1 MHTFDVTKKLSN
13 MRALILLL
21 LFFTTTT
28 LAQEIEWQN
37 TIGGSLPDYLNCMQ
51 QTSDG
56 GFILAGTSQ
65 SGISGDKTEGTQGS
79 FDYWVVKLDVTGN
92 IQWQNTIGGN
102 QSDLLNSVQQTTDG
116 GYILGGNSMSGIT
129 GDKTENSIGGYD
141 YWIIKLDA
149 VGNIQWQNSIGGSGD
164 DNLSTI
170 KQTSDGGY
178 ILGGTSDSNISGD
191 KTENSQGGYDYWII
205 KLDATGNIQ
214 WQNSI
219 GGSSNDYLKSMQI
232 TTDGGYILG
241 GYSYSDISGD
251 KTENSIGYNDYW
263 TVKLDGVGNIQW
275 EKTIGG
281 SKYDF
286 LNSIIQTSDGGY
298 LLGGNSNSDISGY
311 KIENT
316 QGYYGFSDYWVIK
329 LNGTG
334 NIQWQNTIG
343 GYYSEALNSIQQT
356 TDDGYILGGISQSGI
371 SGDKTEDI
379 LLNHYH
385 KDFWVIKLDVIG
397 NIEWQN
403 SIGGT
408 ANDDLTFI
416 QQTTDGNYV
425 IGGYSES
432 NISGDKTENSQGNT
446 DYWVVKLTNK
456 FNLINGKL
464 FIDANS
470 NTVQDAG
477 EISFSNRMVTEQNTG
492 RIAFSEQNGNYNV
505 AILDTGI
512 YSVYPSMVNYYNSIP
527 LVNTAY
533 FNSMHQKDSL
543 NDFAFQPMGGFYDMC
558 IKLTPLV
565 NFRTGSNASYKITY
579 VNNGNTIIAPTV
591 IFFPDANISFVS
603 ATVTPVS
610 VTTDSVVWNIS
621 SLAPFQSGNIVVTV
635 NVHTGLPIGS
645 LINSRV
651 RIEPVAGDAN
661 PGCNYSSWEVFTTG
675 SLDPNDILVSRDTL
689 FTTEIPNPPYLDY
702 IIRFQNTGNDT
713 AFNVKILNPLDTNK
727 LQLNTLEYV
736 ASSHPV
742 NINFIYHE
750 RNMEFKFDNILLP
763 DSNVNE
769 PFSHGFIHYRIK
781 PKTSLVLNDSIQNIA
796 AIYFDFNN
804 PVITNTATTHVVLPT
819 GIASYQSAENIQL
832 FPNPAQSELN
842 IQQIAAVEKIQVID
856 VLGKIVFEKKIKS
869 QQNLKI
875 NISQFQ
881 NGVYFVKAYSAHD
894 VVVKKFVKR

>member
-1 MHTFDVTKKLSN
+1 
-13 MRALILLL
+13 MRVLILLL

-37 TIGGSLPDYLNCMQ
+37 TIGGNYYDQLNSIQ

-56 GFILAGTSQ
+56 GYILGGWSN
-65 SGISGDKTEGTQGS
+65 SGVSGDKTENSQGANDYWVVKLDPIGYIQWQNTIGGGS
-79 FDYWVVKLDVTGN
+79 YDYLTSIQQTTDGGYILGGMSQSDVSGDKTEICQGDFDYWVVKLDASGN

-102 QSDLLNSVQQTTDG
+102 SWDELESLEQ
-116 GYILGGNSMSGIT
+116 
-129 GDKTENSIGGYD
+129 
-141 YWIIKLDA
+141 
-149 VGNIQWQNSIGGSGD
+149 
-164 DNLSTI
+164 
-170 KQTSDGGY
+170 
-178 ILGGTSDSNISGD
+178 
-191 KTENSQGGYDYWII
+191 
-205 KLDATGNIQ
+205 
-214 WQNSI
+214 
-219 GGSSNDYLKSMQI
+219 

-251 KTENSIGYNDYW
+251 KTENCQGNHDYW
-263 TVKLDGVGNIQW
+263 VVKLDASGNIQW
-275 EKTIGG
+275 QNTIGG
-281 SKYDF
+281 NLDDLLYSVQ
-286 LNSIIQTSDGGY
+286 QTSDGGY
-298 LLGGNSNSDISGY
+298 ILGGASGSGFSGD
-311 KIENT
+311 KTESS
-316 QGYYGFSDYWVIK
+316 QGYFDYWVVK
-329 LNGTG
+329 LYTTG

-343 GYYSEALNSIQQT
+343 GGSLDHLNSIQQT
-356 TDDGYILGGISQSGI
+356 SDGGYILGGVSISDI
-371 SGDKTEDI
+371 SGDKTENSQGAND
-379 LLNHYH
+379 Y
-385 KDFWVIKLDVIG
+385 WVVKLDASG
-397 NIEWQN
+397 NIQWQN
-403 SIGGT
+403 IIGG
-408 ANDDLTFI
+408 NSGDYLTSI
-416 QQTTDGNYV
+416 QQTTDGKY
-425 IGGYSES
+425 ILGGYSES
-432 NISGDKTENSQGNT
+432 NISGDKTESSQGNF
-446 DYWVVKLTNK
+446 DYWVVKLTDK

-464 FIDANS
+464 FVDANS

-477 EISFSNRMVTEQNTG
+477 EISFSNRIVTEQNTG
-492 RIAFSEQNGNYNV
+492 RFTFSQQDGKYTIAVF
-505 AILDTGI
+505 DTGNFTV
-512 YSVYPSMVNYYNSIP
+512 SGAPLNYYNSVPI
-527 LVNTAY
+527 VHTAY
-533 FNSMHQKDSL
+533 FNSIQQIDSL
-543 NDFAFQPMGGFYDMC
+543 NDFAFQPNGVLNDVC
-558 IKLTPLV
+558 INLTPLG
-565 NFRTGSNASYKITY
+565 NFRSGLFANYYISYI
-579 VNNGNTIIAPTV
+579 NNGTTTLSPTV
-591 IFFPDANISFVS
+591 IFFPDANVSFTS
-603 ATVTPVS
+603 ANVTPTS
-610 VTTDSVVWNIS
+610 VTTDSVVWNIGA
-621 SLAPFQSGNIVVTV
+621 LAPFQSGSIVVTV

-645 LINSRV
+645 LINSSV

-675 SLDPNDILVSRDTL
+675 SFDPNDILVSRDTL

-713 AFNVKILNPLDTNK
+713 AFNVKVLNPLDTNK

-742 NINFIYHE
+742 NMNFIYHE

-769 PFSHGFIHYRIK
+769 PLSHGFIHYRIK
-781 PKTSLVLNDSIQNIA
+781 PKTSLILTDTIKNTA
-796 AIYFDFNN
+796 AIYFDFND

>member
-1 MHTFDVTKKLSN
+1 
-13 MRALILLL
+13 MRVLILLL

-37 TIGGSLPDYLNCMQ
+37 TIGGNYYDQLNSIQ

-56 GFILAGTSQ
+56 GYILGGWSD
-65 SGISGDKTEGTQGS
+65 SNISGDKTEDSQGNY
-79 FDYWVVKLDVTGN
+79 DYWVVKLDAEGN

-102 QSDLLNSVQQTTDG
+102 SVDYLTSIQHTSDGGYILGGWSNSGVSGDKTENSQGANDYWVVKLDPIGYIQWQNTIGGGSYDYLTSIQQTTDG
-116 GYILGGNSMSGIT
+116 GYILGGMSQSDVS
-129 GDKTENSIGGYD
+129 GDKTEICQGDFD
-141 YWIIKLDA
+141 YWVVKLDA
-149 VGNIQWQNSIGGSGD
+149 SGNIQWQNTIGG
-164 DNLSTI
+164 
-170 KQTSDGGY
+170 
-178 ILGGTSDSNISGD
+178 
-191 KTENSQGGYDYWII
+191 NSWDELESLEQ
-205 KLDATGNIQ
+205 
-214 WQNSI
+214 
-219 GGSSNDYLKSMQI
+219 

-251 KTENSIGYNDYW
+251 KTENCQGNHDYW
-263 TVKLDGVGNIQW
+263 VVKLDASGNIQW
-275 EKTIGG
+275 QNTIGG
-281 SKYDF
+281 NLDDLLYSVQ
-286 LNSIIQTSDGGY
+286 QTSDGGY
-298 LLGGNSNSDISGY
+298 ILGGASGSGFSGD
-311 KIENT
+311 KTESS
-316 QGYYGFSDYWVIK
+316 QGYFDYWVVK
-329 LNGTG
+329 LYTTG

-343 GYYSEALNSIQQT
+343 GGSLDHLNSIQQT
-356 TDDGYILGGISQSGI
+356 SDGGYILGGVSISDI
-371 SGDKTEDI
+371 SGDKTENSQGAND
-379 LLNHYH
+379 Y
-385 KDFWVIKLDVIG
+385 WVVKLDASG
-397 NIEWQN
+397 NIQWQN
-403 SIGGT
+403 IIGG
-408 ANDDLTFI
+408 NSGDYLTSI
-416 QQTTDGNYV
+416 QQTTDGKY
-425 IGGYSES
+425 ILGGYSES
-432 NISGDKTENSQGNT
+432 NISGDKTESSQGNF
-446 DYWVVKLTNK
+446 DYWVVKLTDK

-464 FIDANS
+464 FVDANS

-477 EISFSNRMVTEQNTG
+477 EISFSNRIVTEQNTG
-492 RIAFSEQNGNYNV
+492 RFTFSQQDGKYTIAVF
-505 AILDTGI
+505 DTGNFTV
-512 YSVYPSMVNYYNSIP
+512 SGAPLNYYNSVPI
-527 LVNTAY
+527 VHTAY
-533 FNSMHQKDSL
+533 FNSIQQIDSL
-543 NDFAFQPMGGFYDMC
+543 NDFAFQPNGVLNDVC
-558 IKLTPLV
+558 INLTPLG
-565 NFRTGSNASYKITY
+565 NFRSGLFANYYISYI
-579 VNNGNTIIAPTV
+579 NNGTTTLSPTV
-591 IFFPDANISFVS
+591 IFFPDANVSFTS
-603 ATVTPVS
+603 ANVTPTS
-610 VTTDSVVWNIS
+610 VTTDSVVWNIGA
-621 SLAPFQSGNIVVTV
+621 LAPFQSGSIVVTV

-645 LINSRV
+645 LINSSV

-675 SLDPNDILVSRDTL
+675 SFDPNDILVSRDTL

-713 AFNVKILNPLDTNK
+713 AFNVKVLNPLDTNK

-742 NINFIYHE
+742 NMNFIYHE

-769 PFSHGFIHYRIK
+769 PLSHGFIHYRIK
-781 PKTSLVLNDSIQNIA
+781 PKTSLILTDTIKNTA
-796 AIYFDFNN
+796 AIYFDFND

>member
-1 MHTFDVTKKLSN
+1 
-13 MRALILLL
+13 MRVLILLL

-37 TIGGSLPDYLNCMQ
+37 TIGGNYYDQLNSIQ

-56 GFILAGTSQ
+56 GYILGGWSD
-65 SGISGDKTEGTQGS
+65 SNISGDKTEDSQGNY
-79 FDYWVVKLDVTGN
+79 DYWVVKLDAAGN

-102 QSDLLNSVQQTTDG
+102 SVDYLTSIQQTTDG
-116 GYILGGNSMSGIT
+116 GYILGGWSNSG
-129 GDKTENSIGGYD
+129 
-141 YWIIKLDA
+141 
-149 VGNIQWQNSIGGSGD
+149 V
-164 DNLSTI
+164 
-170 KQTSDGGY
+170 
-178 ILGGTSDSNISGD
+178 SGD
-191 KTENSQGGYDYWII
+191 KTENSQGANDYWVVKLDPIGYIQWQNTIGGGSYDYLTSIQQTTDGGYILGGMSQSDVSGDKTEICQGDFDYWVV
-205 KLDATGNIQ
+205 KLDASGNIQ
-214 WQNSI
+214 WQNTI
-219 GGSSNDYLKSMQI
+219 GGNSWDELESLEQ

-251 KTENSIGYNDYW
+251 KTENCQGNHDYW
-263 TVKLDGVGNIQW
+263 VVKLDASGNIQW
-275 EKTIGG
+275 QNTIGG
-281 SKYDF
+281 NLDDLLYSVQ
-286 LNSIIQTSDGGY
+286 QTSDGGY
-298 LLGGNSNSDISGY
+298 ILGGASGSGFSGD
-311 KIENT
+311 KTESS
-316 QGYYGFSDYWVIK
+316 QGYFDYWVVK
-329 LNGTG
+329 LYTTG

-343 GYYSEALNSIQQT
+343 GGSLDHLNSIQQT
-356 TDDGYILGGISQSGI
+356 SDGGYILGGVSISDI
-371 SGDKTEDI
+371 SGDKTENSQGAND
-379 LLNHYH
+379 Y
-385 KDFWVIKLDVIG
+385 WVVKLDASG
-397 NIEWQN
+397 NIQWQN
-403 SIGGT
+403 IIGG
-408 ANDDLTFI
+408 NSGDYLTSI
-416 QQTTDGNYV
+416 QQTTDGKY
-425 IGGYSES
+425 ILGGYSES
-432 NISGDKTENSQGNT
+432 NISGDKTESSQGNF
-446 DYWVVKLTNK
+446 DYWVVKLTDK

-464 FIDANS
+464 FVDANS

-477 EISFSNRMVTEQNTG
+477 EISFSNRIVTEQNTG
-492 RIAFSEQNGNYNV
+492 RFTFSQQDGKYTIAVF
-505 AILDTGI
+505 DTGNFTV
-512 YSVYPSMVNYYNSIP
+512 SGAPLNYYNSVPI
-527 LVNTAY
+527 VHTAY
-533 FNSMHQKDSL
+533 FNSIQQIDSL
-543 NDFAFQPMGGFYDMC
+543 NDFAFQPNGVLNDVC
-558 IKLTPLV
+558 INLTPLG
-565 NFRTGSNASYKITY
+565 NFRSGLFANYYISYI
-579 VNNGNTIIAPTV
+579 NNGTTTLSPTV
-591 IFFPDANISFVS
+591 IFFPDANVSFTS
-603 ATVTPVS
+603 ANVTPTS
-610 VTTDSVVWNIS
+610 VTTDSVVWNIGA
-621 SLAPFQSGNIVVTV
+621 LAPFQSGSIVVTV

-645 LINSRV
+645 LINSSV

-675 SLDPNDILVSRDTL
+675 SFDPNDILVSRDTL

-742 NINFIYHE
+742 NMNFIYHE

-769 PFSHGFIHYRIK
+769 PLSHGFIHYRIK
-781 PKTSLVLNDSIQNIA
+781 PKTSLILTDTIKNTA
-796 AIYFDFNN
+796 AIYFDFND

>member
-1 MHTFDVTKKLSN
+1 
-13 MRALILLL
+13 MRVLILLL

-37 TIGGSLPDYLNCMQ
+37 TIGGNYYDQLNSIQ

-56 GFILAGTSQ
+56 GYILGGWSD
-65 SGISGDKTEGTQGS
+65 SNISGDKTEDSQGNY
-79 FDYWVVKLDVTGN
+79 DYWVVKLDAAGN

-102 QSDLLNSVQQTTDG
+102 SVDYLTSIQQTTDG
-116 GYILGGNSMSGIT
+116 GYILGGWSNSG
-129 GDKTENSIGGYD
+129 
-141 YWIIKLDA
+141 
-149 VGNIQWQNSIGGSGD
+149 V
-164 DNLSTI
+164 
-170 KQTSDGGY
+170 
-178 ILGGTSDSNISGD
+178 SGD
-191 KTENSQGGYDYWII
+191 KTENSQGANDYWVVKLDPIGYIQWQNTIGGGSYDYLTSIQQTTDGGYILGGMSQSDVSGDKTEICQGDFDYWVV
-205 KLDATGNIQ
+205 KLDASGNIQ
-214 WQNSI
+214 WQNTI
-219 GGSSNDYLKSMQI
+219 GGNSWDELESLEQ

-251 KTENSIGYNDYW
+251 KTENCQGNHDYW
-263 TVKLDGVGNIQW
+263 VVKLDASGNIQW
-275 EKTIGG
+275 QNTIGG
-281 SKYDF
+281 NLDDLLYSVQ
-286 LNSIIQTSDGGY
+286 QTSDGGY
-298 LLGGNSNSDISGY
+298 ILGGASGSGFSGD
-311 KIENT
+311 KTESS
-316 QGYYGFSDYWVIK
+316 QGYFDYWVVK
-329 LNGTG
+329 LYTTG

-343 GYYSEALNSIQQT
+343 GGSLDHLNSIQQT
-356 TDDGYILGGISQSGI
+356 SDGGYILGGVSISDI
-371 SGDKTEDI
+371 SGDKTENSQGAND
-379 LLNHYH
+379 Y
-385 KDFWVIKLDVIG
+385 WVVKLDASG
-397 NIEWQN
+397 NIQWQN
-403 SIGGT
+403 IIGG
-408 ANDDLTFI
+408 NSGDYLTSI
-416 QQTTDGNYV
+416 QQTTDGKY
-425 IGGYSES
+425 ILGGYSES
-432 NISGDKTENSQGNT
+432 NISGDKTESSQGNF
-446 DYWVVKLTNK
+446 DYWVVKLTDK

-464 FIDANS
+464 FVDANS

-477 EISFSNRMVTEQNTG
+477 EISFSNRIVTEQNTG
-492 RIAFSEQNGNYNV
+492 RFTFSQQDGKYTIAVF
-505 AILDTGI
+505 DTGNFTV
-512 YSVYPSMVNYYNSIP
+512 SGAPLNYYNSVPI
-527 LVNTAY
+527 VHTAY
-533 FNSMHQKDSL
+533 FNSIQQIDSL
-543 NDFAFQPMGGFYDMC
+543 NDFAFQPNGVLNDVC
-558 IKLTPLV
+558 INLTPLG
-565 NFRTGSNASYKITY
+565 NFRSGLFANYYISYI
-579 VNNGNTIIAPTV
+579 NNGTTTLSPTV
-591 IFFPDANISFVS
+591 IFFPDANVSFTS
-603 ATVTPVS
+603 ANVTPTS
-610 VTTDSVVWNIS
+610 VTTDSVVWNIGA
-621 SLAPFQSGNIVVTV
+621 LAPFQSGSIVVTV

-645 LINSRV
+645 LINSSV

-675 SLDPNDILVSRDTL
+675 SFDPNDILVSRDTL

-713 AFNVKILNPLDTNK
+713 AFNVKVLNPLDTNK

-742 NINFIYHE
+742 NMNFIYHE

-769 PFSHGFIHYRIK
+769 PLSHGFIHYRIK
-781 PKTSLVLNDSIQNIA
+781 PKTSLILTDTIKNTA
-796 AIYFDFNN
+796 AIYFDFND